1 MYIDKWLYIRSTI
14 TYDTNTLEGKMLH
27 QVKQT
32 TAERGDVLNNS
43 RTT

>member
-1 MYIDKWLYIRSTI
+1 VAIHQVNH
-14 TYDTNTLEGKMLH
+14 YDTNTLEGKMLH

-43 RTT
+43 RTTCRKQK